1 MGLRKVTER
10 VYYLINDRETD
21 RPVLGYIK
29 GDKYALMVDAGN
41 SKNHL
46 EKFNNSIEK
55 LNLRL
60 PDYVA
65 ITHWHWDHTYG
76 MHSVTGKTI
85 ACEITN
91 QQLKVMSKWQWTDE
105 AMKKRLSTGEDIE
118 FADTNIRKEYE
129 NLQDINVVPADI
141 VFKNNLE
148 LDLGGL
154 KVILKNVV
162 SPHSN
167 DSVIVYIPEEKAVF
181 IGDAYGMDYYNN
193 CEYNAVKLK
202 SLINML
208 ESLEFDVCFPGHSS
222 PINKTEIIEYLKSQ
236 HKKISV
242 DNE

>member
-1 MGLRKVTER
+1 MGLRKVTQR

-46 EKFNNSIEK
+46 EKFNDSIEK

-91 QQLKVMSKWQWTDE
+91 EQLKVMSKWQWTDE

-129 NLQDINVVPADI
+129 NLHDINVVSADI

-162 SPHSN
+162 SPHSK
-167 DSVIVYIPEEKAVF
+167 DSVIVYIPEERVVF

-193 CEYNAVKLK
+193 CEYNADKLE

-208 ESLEFDVCFPGHSS
+208 EDLEFDVCFPGHSL
-222 PINKTEIIEYLKSQ
+222 PISKTEIIEYLKSQ
-236 HKKISV
+236 HNKIK
-242 DNE
+242 